1 MINTKQKVY
10 LSVSKNEKKPSSKE
24 IRWQQQLSEELH
36 KPMSRDF
43 TRRRVIVNQI
53 DEIWSADLVKMQNYL
68 LTVIDVFSKY
78 GWIKKKGETETKAF
92 KTIFKEERQPQ
103 CVWIDKGKEFYNKHL
118 KEFLDKHDITIY
130 STENKTEN
138 VETKQSSRQHKIRRT
153 KENYLSRKEW

>member
-1 MINTKQKVY
+1 
-10 LSVSKNEKKPSSKE
+10 
-24 IRWQQQLSEELH
+24 
-36 KPMSRDF
+36 MSRDF

-103 CVWIDKGKEFYNKHL
+103 SVWIDKGKEFYNKHL
-118 KEFLDKHDITIY
+118 KEFLDKHDIAIY
-130 STENKTEN
+130 STENEEN
-138 VETKQSSRQHKIRRT
+138 SSFVERWNRTIKQRMWKQFKVRGNTK
-153 KENYLSRKEW
+153 

>member
-1 MINTKQKVY
+1 
-10 LSVSKNEKKPSSKE
+10 
-24 IRWQQQLSEELH
+24 
-36 KPMSRDF
+36 MSRDF

-130 STENKTEN
+130 STD
-138 VETKQSSRQHKIRRT
+138 QSA
-153 KENYLSRKEW
+153 L